1 MPAQIGLDPLKNNG
15 AVFISDEQ
23 FRTEMKCMLKLKR
36 ETLHVHTKS
45 IFDLY
50 DENIDSLSNSRAH
63 SINMVACNGR
73 KHLMPKIR
81 ICLYIRTRTTLE
93 IG

>member
-1 MPAQIGLDPLKNNG
+1 MATGIDLSGFCHPKPMPAQIELDPLKNKG

-50 DENIDSLSNSRAH
+50 DENIDSLSN
-63 SINMVACNGR
+63 
-73 KHLMPKIR
+73 
-81 ICLYIRTRTTLE
+81 
-93 IG
+93 